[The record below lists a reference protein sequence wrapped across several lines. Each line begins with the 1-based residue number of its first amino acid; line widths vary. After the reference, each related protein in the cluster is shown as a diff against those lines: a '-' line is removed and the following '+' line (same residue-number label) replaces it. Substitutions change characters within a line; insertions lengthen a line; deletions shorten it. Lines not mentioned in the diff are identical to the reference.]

1 MPLEYEYS
9 YYNFNKEDIISK
21 IKSLN
26 YKFKGT
32 YLFRVQTFIHPLK
45 KNKTYIRV
53 RDEGHRIT
61 MTHKLLSD
69 NDFDDE
75 TEVNV
80 NDFDSAVE
88 LLLNIGCIKNYYY
101 EKIREIWVNEN
112 IEVIFDTNPGNI
124 EKMEVESTNIQDLNV
139 IIKILELDNKMKDD
153 SNKYLDMFGIE
164 IPKNIDLKFN
174 SVQKDL
180 LPYVKRNEKEFKE
193 LVVKQVQKYNQL
205 IKSLNKN

>member
-1 MPLEYEYS
+1 
-9 YYNFNKEDIISK
+9 
-21 IKSLN
+21 
-26 YKFKGT
+26 
-32 YLFRVQTFIHPLK
+32 
-45 KNKTYIRV
+45 
-53 RDEGHRIT
+53 
-61 MTHKLLSD
+61 
-69 NDFDDE
+69 
-75 TEVNV
+75 
-80 NDFDSAVE
+80 
-88 LLLNIGCIKNYYY
+88 
-101 EKIREIWVNEN
+101 
-112 IEVIFDTNPGNI
+112 
-124 EKMEVESTNIQDLNV
+124 MEVESTNIQDLNV